1 MHPLA
6 AWLIGRPQNA
16 VIGLAATL
24 AMPVLHVF
32 SGIFLVLLVLAQGER
47 LAAIEA
53 AIAGVIVAALVA
65 VVGGPLLQ
73 VPLDALFVWIPAL
86 GLGAALRATRSLTLT
101 LQISALL
108 VTGAAVWMFGIDG
121 DVVAITKPL
130 TSIWLEMMRSNDMRE
145 QADTLAADPESLATF
160 AGILLLWTRWML
172 CVVSVTFGY
181 RWYRLTVREPREFG
195 RFSQLDFGRVIAV
208 IMGVTSVVA
217 FLSSAGWLQN
227 IAVVMLAVFWLQ
239 GLALVHWLY
248 ESGKLPLFALI
259 MVYVLFFMPVLN
271 VLLIVGLAIVG
282 YSDAWFHFRPRVTR
296 VH

>member
-47 LAAIEA
+47 VATLEA
-53 AIAGVIVAALVA
+53 AIAGAIVAALVA
-65 VVGGPLLQ
+65 VVGGSVLQ
-73 VPLDALFVWIPAL
+73 VPLDALFVWVPAL

-108 VTGAAVWMFGIDG
+108 VTGAAVWLFGVDG
-121 DVVAITKPL
+121 DVVGITKPL
-130 TSIWLEMMRSNDMRE
+130 TSIWLDMMRSNDMRA

-160 AGILLLWTRWML
+160 AAVLMLWTRWML
-172 CVVSVTFGY
+172 CVISVSFGY
-181 RWYRLTVREPREFG
+181 RWYRLTVPEPRDFG

-208 IMGVTSVVA
+208 IMGVMSVVA

-282 YSDAWFHFRPRVTR
+282 YSDAWFRFRPRVTR